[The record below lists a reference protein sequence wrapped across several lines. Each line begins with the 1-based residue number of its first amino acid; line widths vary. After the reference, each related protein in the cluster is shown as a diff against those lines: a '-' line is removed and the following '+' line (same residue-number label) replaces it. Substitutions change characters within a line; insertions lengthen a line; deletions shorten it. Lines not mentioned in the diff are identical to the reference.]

1 MRFEVGCRRVG
12 AFALAMGLATAA
24 SAQSASEDRASAG
37 DDIVVVAESATTATK
52 TDTPLIETPQA
63 ISVIPNELYLDRG
76 ARNVQET
83 LRYSAGVTA
92 EPFGLDS
99 RSDGSLVRGLNPVE
113 YLDGMRRIFNYIVL
127 PRIDV
132 ETLDRVEVLRGP
144 ASVLYGQGANGG
156 IVNMVS
162 KRPEFTALGGEVKLQ
177 YGSFE
182 RKQASIDIGGQLDAG
197 GSFAGR
203 LVALVRDADAQTDF
217 VRDDRVVLAPS
228 FAWRPGPDTEI
239 ALVGTYQRD
248 RGASTQQFLPV
259 AATLNASGER
269 RLDVSTFLGDRD
281 KDRLDADQYTVT
293 LLAQHRFSEAITLR
307 TSLRYLD
314 GDTFFQE
321 IYPDTYTNPQ
331 DPFIDA
337 DERVVNRNIYAT
349 RQHVET
355 LTSDTDLQFDFATG
369 PLVHKLLAGIDY
381 TAFRQRSQTGSAS
394 SAAGDAGITP
404 IDIYD
409 PVSTGVL
416 DVPLFDDAYQVN
428 TQLGFYLQDQIHY
441 ADRVTL
447 VIGVRRDRAVSRTGA
462 DPQRVDEATTFRA
475 GLIGEIGGGVSPYV
489 SYSEAFLPIAGFNFG
504 GEAFMP
510 QRGRQY
516 EAGIKWQ
523 PMRGVLLTASVF
535 DIEETNRPINDPDNV
550 LNLVQTGRIK
560 SRGIELEGSY
570 VAPGDITLTAG
581 YSYHEVEVTESSFA
595 PEVGVQLSDTP
606 KTLASIWAAKTFAL
620 TPDTRL
626 ELGGGLRHVGETLS
640 TGIDSSL
647 TTPSYTLAD
656 ALASVEWKHWA
667 LSINA
672 TNLFDKQY
680 YAPCRAFG
688 DCFTGNGRTVIGTL
702 AFRF

>member
-1 MRFEVGCRRVG
+1 MVRVWFSRVS
-12 AFALAMGLATAA
+12 AFALAISLGTAA
-24 SAQSASEDRASAG
+24 AAQSDEQVEADSAPG
-37 DDIVVVAESATTATK
+37 DDIVVIGESATTATK
-52 TDTPLIETPQA
+52 TDTPIIETPQA
-63 ISVIPNELYLDRG
+63 ISVVPSELYLDRG
-76 ARNVQET
+76 ARNIQET

-162 KRPEFTALGGEVKLQ
+162 KRPEFTPLGGEVKLQ
-177 YGSFE
+177 YGSFD
-182 RKQASIDIGGQLDAG
+182 RKQASIDIGGQLNAEG
-197 GSFAGR
+197 NFAGR
-203 LVALVRDADAQTDF
+203 LVALVRDAGAQTDF

-239 ALVGTYQRD
+239 ALLGTYQRD

-259 AATLNASGER
+259 AASLNASGNR
-269 RLDVSTFLGDRD
+269 RLDISTFLGDPD
-281 KDRLDADQYTVT
+281 KDRLDADQYTMT
-293 LLAQHRFSEAITLR
+293 LLAQHRFSDTIMFR
-307 TSLRYLD
+307 TSLRFLD

-321 IYPDTYTNPQ
+321 IYPDSYTNPQ

-337 DERVVNRNIYAT
+337 DDRVVNRFIYAT
-349 RQHVET
+349 QQHVET
-355 LTSDTDLQFDFATG
+355 LTSDTNLQFDFATG
-369 PLVHKLLAGIDY
+369 PFVHKLLAGIDY
-381 TAFRQRSQTGSAS
+381 TDFRQRSKSGS
-394 SAAGDAGITP
+394 GLTTP
-404 IDIYD
+404 IDVYD
-409 PVSTGVL
+409 PVSTGVE
-416 DVPLFDDAYQVN
+416 DAPLFDDPYQVN
-428 TQLGFYLQDQIHY
+428 TQLGFYLQDQIRY

-447 VIGVRRDRAVSRTGA
+447 VVGVRRDRAVSRTGS

-489 SYSEAFLPIAGFNFG
+489 SYSEAFLPVAGFNFG
-504 GEAFMP
+504 GEAFVP

-516 EAGIKWQ
+516 EAGVKFQ

-550 LNLVQTGRIK
+550 LNLIQTGRIK

-570 VAPGDITLTAG
+570 VVPGDVTLTAAF
-581 YSYHEVEVTESSFA
+581 SHNEVEVTESSFA

-606 KTLASIWAAKTFAL
+606 KTLASLWAAKTFAL
-620 TPDTRL
+620 TPEVAL
-626 ELGGGLRHVGETLS
+626 ELGGGVRHVGETLS
-640 TGIDSSL
+640 TGTTGSL
-647 TTPSYTLAD
+647 VTPSYTLAD
-656 ALASVEWKHWA
+656 ALASVAWRDWT

-672 TNLFDKQY
+672 TNLFDKEY
-680 YAPCRAFG
+680 FAPCRAFG
-688 DCFTGNGRTVIGTL
+688 DCFTGNGRSVVGTL